1 MPNTKAPLLTLE
13 QIKINLAD
21 KRLYKVAEITGLS
34 YPTLKKMAD
43 GEDANY
49 TMATVQAVSQYIYD
63 IQNPTKTVTET
74 FGPLNDR

>member
-1 MPNTKAPLLTLE
+1 MSNIKAPLLTLD
-13 QIKINLAD
+13 QIKNNLAD

-49 TMATVQAVSQYIYD
+49 TMATVQVVSQYIYD
-63 IQNPTKTVTET
+63 SQNQV
-74 FGPLNDR
+74 L

>member
-13 QIKINLAD
+13 QIKNNLAD

-49 TMATVQAVSQYIYD
+49 TMATVQAVSQYIYG
-63 IQNPTKTVTET
+63 IQNPEEIVTK
-74 FGPLNDR
+74 

>member
-43 GEDANY
+43 GKDANY

-63 IQNPTKTVTET
+63 IQNPEEIVTK
-74 FGPLNDR
+74 

>member
-49 TMATVQAVSQYIYD
+49 TMATVQAVSQYIYG
-63 IQNPTKTVTET
+63 IQNPEEIVTK
-74 FGPLNDR
+74 